1 MATADTAQLSA
12 MATASHKANRGQS
25 PPMQSKR
32 ERKKQVINDKLAI
45 LSDQMSRDRDRN
57 YREELQKIQVDVN
70 LVARVDPYANRPL
83 DVIQREMRE
92 LSQAS
97 ANGADRPNRS
107 LLEMAGPSFQDWVG
121 QVEDLVETRD
131 YEMTSQKVQGLR
143 QFAFE
148 SSSASQL
155 ISGPP

>member
-1 MATADTAQLSA
+1 MMATADAAQSSA
-12 MATASHKANRGQS
+12 LATTSHKIIRGQS
-25 PPMQSKR
+25 PPAQSKR
-32 ERKKQVINDKLAI
+32 ERKKQVINEKLAV

-70 LVARVDPYANRPL
+70 LVARVDPYADRPL
-83 DVIQREMRE
+83 DVIQREIRE

-107 LLEMAGPSFQDWVG
+107 LLEMAGPSFQDWVD

-131 YEMTSQKVQGLR
+131 YEMTSQKVCERSQAAIECYSRG
-143 QFAFE
+143 
-148 SSSASQL
+148 SS
-155 ISGPP
+155 